1 MGKIITAI
9 KLIKSDKSQFLAS
22 LLKYF
27 SFLYSDQAYLSRMF
41 KYRMGFDI
49 DWDNPTTYNEKLQ
62 WLKLHDRDPKY
73 SVLVDKYRVKS
84 YVEDKVGAAHVIQ
97 TLGVWNHPKEI
108 NFNEL
113 PERFV
118 LKTTHGGGNSGVV
131 ICKDKSIFD
140 FHSARRRLHRAM
152 KQNLYRDSREWAY
165 KRVQKRII
173 AEEYIEDAK
182 TGELRDYKFF
192 CFDGKVKA
200 LFVATGRQTRE
211 EPYFNFFDENYN
223 SLDIQ
228 QGHPRSDI
236 PPEKPSRFAEMLSI
250 ASRLSDGLTHVRVDL
265 YEANNN
271 VYFGELTFHHF
282 GGMVPFTPPV
292 WNEIMGSWLI
302 LPKLH

>member
-1 MGKIITAI
+1 
-9 KLIKSDKSQFLAS
+9 
-22 LLKYF
+22 
-27 SFLYSDQAYLSRMF
+27 MF

-140 FHSARRRLHRAM
+140 FSSARKYLRRAM
-152 KQNLYRDSREWAY
+152 KQNLYRDAREWPY

-173 AEEYIEDAK
+173 AEEYIEDTK

-192 CFDGKVKA
+192 CFDGEVKMM
-200 LFVATGRQTRE
+200 FVASERQKRK
-211 EPYFNFFDENYN
+211 EPFFDFFDADFKHLN
-223 SLDIQ
+223 IV
-228 QGHPRSDI
+228 QGHPNSLVL
-236 PPEKPSRFAEMLSI
+236 PSKPKCFEEMKTI
-250 ASRLSDGLTHVRVDL
+250 ASKLSKGIPHVRIDL
-265 YEANNN
+265 YEADGR
-271 VYFGELTFHHF
+271 VYFGEMTFFHF
-282 GGMVPFTPPV
+282 GGFVPFSPSQFD
-292 WNEIMGSWLI
+292 NIMGGWIS
-302 LPKLH
+302 LP

>member
-9 KLIKSDKSQFLAS
+9 KLIKGDKSQFLAS

-73 SVLVDKYRVKS
+73 SVFADKYRVKS

-97 TLGVWNHPKEI
+97 TLGVWKHPKEI
-108 NFNEL
+108 NFDEL

-131 ICKDKSIFD
+131 ICEDKSIFD
-140 FHSARRRLHRAM
+140 FSSARKRLRQAM
-152 KQNLYRDSREWAY
+152 KQNLYRDSREWPY
-165 KRVQKRII
+165 KNVQKRII

-192 CFDGKVKA
+192 CFDGEVKMM
-200 LFVATGRQTRE
+200 FVASERQRRK
-211 EPYFNFFDENYN
+211 EPFFDFFDADFKHLN
-223 SLDIQ
+223 IV
-228 QGHPRSDI
+228 QGHPNSLVL
-236 PPEKPSRFAEMLSI
+236 PSKPKCFEEMKKI
-250 ASRLSDGLTHVRVDL
+250 ASKLSKGIPHVRIDL
-265 YEANNN
+265 YEADGR
-271 VYFGELTFHHF
+271 VYFGEMTFFHF
-282 GGMVPFTPPV
+282 GGFVPFSPSQFD
-292 WNEIMGSWLI
+292 NIMGGWIS
-302 LPKLH
+302 LP

>member
-140 FHSARRRLHRAM
+140 FSSARKYLRRAM
-152 KQNLYRDSREWAY
+152 KQNLYRDAREWPY

-173 AEEYIEDAK
+173 AEEYIEDTK

-192 CFDGKVKA
+192 CFDGEVKMM
-200 LFVATGRQTRE
+200 FVASERQKRK
-211 EPYFNFFDENYN
+211 EPFFDFFDADFKHLN
-223 SLDIQ
+223 IV
-228 QGHPRSDI
+228 QGHPNSLVL
-236 PPEKPSRFAEMLSI
+236 PSKPKCFEEMKTI
-250 ASRLSDGLTHVRVDL
+250 ASKLSKGIPHVRIDL
-265 YEANNN
+265 YEADGR
-271 VYFGELTFHHF
+271 VYFGEMTFFHF
-282 GGMVPFTPPV
+282 GGFVPFSPSQFD
-292 WNEIMGSWLI
+292 NIMGGWIS
-302 LPKLH
+302 LP